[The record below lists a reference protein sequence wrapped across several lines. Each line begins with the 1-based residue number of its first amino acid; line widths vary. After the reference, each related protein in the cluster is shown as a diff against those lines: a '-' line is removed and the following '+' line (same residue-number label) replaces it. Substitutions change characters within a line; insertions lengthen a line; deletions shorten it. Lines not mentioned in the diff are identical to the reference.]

1 MLRIWL
7 GNKKTL
13 PKAEFFVEHVQ
24 ESVLVSTLKRC
35 SALLTQ
41 VHIESRQVVMVALRV
56 SLVTGTVAAA
66 NAGSCKESLA
76 AGSGL
81 RLRPAGRCYAVM
93 KKRNCLERS
102 LGVAAA
108 CWGL

>member
-41 VHIESRQVVMVALRV
+41 MHFESHQTEMVVLRA
-56 SLVTGTVAAA
+56 SLVTGTVPAAS
-66 NAGSCKESLA
+66 AGSCTGLLA
-76 AGSGL
+76 AGLGL
-81 RLRPAGRCYAVM
+81 RLRPAGRLSAVTQ
-93 KKRNCLERS
+93 RNRR
-102 LGVAAA
+102 V
-108 CWGL
+108 